1 MITRLLAILALFIV
15 APFASAEPLDLTN
28 AKNAEAAT
36 VLLARYFENI
46 GLDVIEKD
54 EKQFGLKFG
63 GYNIVMVA
71 YCSDDNGC
79 RLNAYITYG
88 GRKENLGNAKLMN
101 LVNDINSQYNLV
113 AFSVDKDGDICYRY
127 SLVFDRKLDAKVIQR
142 WLRQVENQTNAIRTE
157 YREQLKPFM
166 ASKPGK

>member
-1 MITRLLAILALFIV
+1 MITRLLAILALFVV

-46 GLDVIEKD
+46 GLDVIDKD

-63 GYNIVMVA
+63 GYNIVLVA
-71 YCSDDNGC
+71 YCSDENGC

-88 GRKENLGNAKLMN
+88 GRKENVGNAKLMN
-101 LVNDINSQYNLV
+101 LVNDINSQFNLV

-142 WLRQVENQTNAIRTE
+142 WLRQVESQTNAIRAE
-157 YREQLKPFM
+157 HREQLKPFM

>member
-1 MITRLLAILALFIV
+1 
-15 APFASAEPLDLTN
+15 
-28 AKNAEAAT
+28 
-36 VLLARYFENI
+36 
-46 GLDVIEKD
+46 
-54 EKQFGLKFG
+54 
-63 GYNIVMVA
+63 
-71 YCSDDNGC
+71 
-79 RLNAYITYG
+79 
-88 GRKENLGNAKLMN
+88 MN